1 MECVIER
8 ETHILSL
15 CVCVWCVC
23 VCVCV
28 CVYVC
33 VHACVGGCVHVH
45 VCVCVCVCL
54 FTDICFLD
62 LIYYSIPLILG
73 ILRVQVYKYKKSK
86 SASK

>member
-15 CVCVWCVC
+15 CVCVCACVC
-23 VCVCV
+23 GWVC
-28 CVYVC
+28 
-33 VHACVGGCVHVH
+33 ACA
-45 VCVCVCVCL
+45 CVCVCVCL